1 MAKKQITIPVF
12 VPHMGCPHR
21 CAFCNQWKTSGA
33 ERIPHGRLIQEQV
46 ERYASSIK
54 KSVTRIE
61 LAFFGGSFTG
71 ISEEKQ
77 TELLEAVLP
86 FRKSGCIHA
95 IRLSTRPDYIDE
107 NKLSL
112 LARFGVT
119 TVELG
124 AQSFS
129 DDVLSASLR
138 GHSAEDTV
146 RAARLIREKGFDLV
160 IQLMPGLPLDT
171 RELSVFSAQ
180 KAVELNPSSVR
191 IYPTVVMAGTEL
203 ARLFSSGNYSPLS
216 LEEAIGTCKEMY
228 LIFKNSGIPVI
239 RMGLHPLG
247 PGEQADIL
255 AGPYHPAFGFLV
267 KSRVK
272 RDELAGLIGE
282 HVRYATPAGIHLS
295 IPVRDSEEYIGHRK
309 DNILYLKEHF
319 GLEKLEYRIEKT
331 AVPVIHALEG

>member
-1 MAKKQITIPVF
+1 
-12 VPHMGCPHR
+12 
-21 CAFCNQWKTSGA
+21 
-33 ERIPHGRLIQEQV
+33 V

-54 KSVTRIE
+54 RSVTRIE

-71 ISEEKQ
+71 INEEKQ

-86 FRKSGCIHA
+86 FRKSGFVHA
-95 IRLSTRPDYIDE
+95 IRISTRPDYIDE

-119 TVELG
+119 TIELG

-129 DDVLSASLR
+129 DDVLTASFR

-171 RELSVFSAQ
+171 RELSVFSAL

-247 PGEQADIL
+247 PEEQTDIL

-272 RDELAGLIGE
+272 RDELANLIGE
-282 HVRYATPAGIHLS
+282 HLRHTTPTGIHLS
-295 IPVRDSEEYIGHRK
+295 LPARDSEEYIGHRK
-309 DNILYLKEHF
+309 SNILYLKEHF
-319 GLEKLEYRIEKT
+319 GLERLEYRIEKT
-331 AVPVIHALEG
+331 AAPAIHALEG